1 LQATLV
7 FNVKILLKSLAS
19 LTFATPLKVKGAYA
33 QNGQAAGARNSLLPF
48 SFLYRCK
55 STTIF

>member
-33 QNGQAAGARNSLLPF
+33 KRAGVL
-48 SFLYRCK
+48 
-55 STTIF
+55 